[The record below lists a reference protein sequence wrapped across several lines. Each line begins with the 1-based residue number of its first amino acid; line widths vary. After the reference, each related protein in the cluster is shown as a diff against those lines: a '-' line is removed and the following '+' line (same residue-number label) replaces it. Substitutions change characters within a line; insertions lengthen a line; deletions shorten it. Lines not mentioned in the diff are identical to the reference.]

1 MSIGSIIQPGDKYN
15 HLTVLERVEDR
26 KFPNGE
32 KKPTFLCECDCP
44 ERNRV
49 VVIGEYL
56 RNGHT
61 KSCGCLLKEVQSHVG
76 DMTRTHGLS
85 KTKEAVVY
93 YHLTS
98 RHPDELC
105 ERWAK
110 DNPNGMV
117 NFYNDMHISY
127 KPGSRLAKKYP
138 TENYGPKNCYWL

>member
-32 KKPTFLCECDCP
+32 KKPTFLCECDCH

-61 KSCGCLLKEVQSHVG
+61 KSCGCLLKKFKVMLE
-76 DMTRTHGLS
+76 
-85 KTKEAVVY
+85 
-93 YHLTS
+93 
-98 RHPDELC
+98 
-105 ERWAK
+105 
-110 DNPNGMV
+110 
-117 NFYNDMHISY
+117 I
-127 KPGSRLAKKYP
+127 
-138 TENYGPKNCYWL
+138 